1 MDAPD
6 IQPQEL
12 RSERIS
18 LALTEH
24 EKRAV
29 EFVAKAWR
37 YSAAG
42 LVLRDHSLTDVVRE
56 YDALRSM
63 MAA

>member
-12 RSERIS
+12 RSERMS

-37 YSAAG
+37 YPAAG
-42 LVLRDHSLTDVVRE
+42 LVLRDHSLSDVVRE
-56 YDALRSM
+56 YEALRAM
-63 MAA
+63 VVA

>member
-1 MDAPD
+1 MEAPD

-12 RSERIS
+12 RSERVS

-37 YSAAG
+37 YPAAG
-42 LVLRDHSLTDVVRE
+42 LVLRDHSLSDVVKE
-56 YDALRSM
+56 YDALRTM
-63 MAA
+63 IAA